1 MQIIVIKLLT
11 TEKGTKLQKE
21 QSFQC
26 KIVMRVAE
34 GGRMEW
40 YNPAIQKELAAEGN
54 EIINFILRTH
64 VRRQESRQ
72 KRESYCLQSWKN
84 KKSIK

>member
-1 MQIIVIKLLT
+1 
-11 TEKGTKLQKE
+11 
-21 QSFQC
+21 
-26 KIVMRVAE
+26 MRVAE

-40 YNPAIQKELAAEGN
+40 YNPAIQNELAAEGN
-54 EIINFILRTH
+54 KIINFILRTH

-72 KRESYCLQSWKN
+72 KKGKLLPAELEN

>member
-1 MQIIVIKLLT
+1 MLK
-11 TEKGTKLQKE
+11 KE
-21 QSFQC
+21 QSCQY
-26 KIVMRVAE
+26 KIVVRVAE

-40 YNPAIQKELAAEGN
+40 YNPAIQNELAAEGN

-72 KRESYCLQSWKN
+72 KRESCCLQSWKN
-84 KKSIK
+84 KKLLNNPLVFCSSE